1 MDGMNFSE
9 KMEANTMTT
18 RHHGDVCFVLRWSIS
33 FYPSDSGL
41 TGPKSTSAQ
50 QNGQSSFHRARGY
63 FTFDMTRY
71 KCIRKCEMWLSN
83 GFHVYEYSQYLI
95 DERIFYFYGLR
106 SKECTCY
113 LLNEFTIAYCVYI

>member
-1 MDGMNFSE
+1 MRVEVDGMNFSE

-50 QNGQSSFHRARGY
+50 QNGQSSFHRPRGY
-63 FTFDMTRY
+63 KIQM
-71 KCIRKCEMWLSN
+71 
-83 GFHVYEYSQYLI
+83 
-95 DERIFYFYGLR
+95 
-106 SKECTCY
+106 
-113 LLNEFTIAYCVYI
+113 NEKM